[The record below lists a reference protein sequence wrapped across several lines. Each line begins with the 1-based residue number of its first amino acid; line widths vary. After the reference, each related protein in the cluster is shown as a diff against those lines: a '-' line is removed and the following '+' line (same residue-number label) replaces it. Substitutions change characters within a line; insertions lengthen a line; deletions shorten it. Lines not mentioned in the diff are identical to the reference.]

1 MASCSSKGRAVS
13 HSGRAVLAAEWRPV
27 SWRLVE
33 QNEAKVV

>member
-27 SWRLVE
+27 SHRVAE
-33 QNEAKVV
+33 QNEAKVL